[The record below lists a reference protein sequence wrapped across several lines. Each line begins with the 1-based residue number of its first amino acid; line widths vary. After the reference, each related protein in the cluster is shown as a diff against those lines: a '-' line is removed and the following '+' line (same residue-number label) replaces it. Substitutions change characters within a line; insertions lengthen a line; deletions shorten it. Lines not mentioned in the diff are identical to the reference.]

1 MNKKISL
8 GLAIALMAIAA
19 ALTFIIST
27 SYSMNIYN
35 DLVADVQ
42 QRAQMYTKLEQ
53 IDTYVR
59 AYYDGSIDE
68 NALIEALAEGY
79 ISVLGKDES
88 RYMDTDEYALYKE
101 HLSGTHQGIGV
112 YCSNVGGYPTITSV
126 LPDSP
131 ASSAGLKVGEAVVA
145 IGDSE
150 VQKIGYDN
158 AYALIRSDAGTLLTL
173 TVRSGGVDRK
183 VSITTTSMNMPSVS
197 TELFGDYGYI
207 KIYEFGDKS
216 YQQFTAAY
224 SMLTTAGVK
233 GMVIDLRNNDGISH
247 DAATNILSAYLPL
260 ESVVA
265 VTEDLDGTQ
274 SILSRATGTNAITVP
289 VTVLTNAKTAG
300 PAELFAAA
308 LRDCIGAEI
317 IGTTTKGEAAYTE
330 TYTLYDGAAII
341 LPIATL
347 RSASTDYAGTGLK
360 PDFEVV
366 IAEDTNEH
374 LATLDQETDA
384 CLKKALEVLSQH

>member
-68 NALIEALAEGY
+68 DALIEALAEGY

-131 ASSAGLKVGEAVVA
+131 ASSAGLKVGEAIVA

-173 TVRSGGVDRK
+173 TIRSGGVDRR
-183 VSITTTSMNMPSVS
+183 VSVTTTSMNMPSVS
-197 TELFGDYGYI
+197 TEILGDYGYI

-224 SMLTTAGVK
+224 SMLTTAEVK
-233 GMVIDLRNNDGISH
+233 GIVIDLRNSDGISH

-274 SILSRATGTNAITVP
+274 SILSRATGTNAIKVP

-308 LRDCIGAEI
+308 LRDCLGAEI

-347 RSASTDYAGTGLK
+347 RSASTDYADIGLK

-366 IAEDTNEH
+366 IAEDTNEY
-374 LATLDQETDA
+374 LETLDQETDA
-384 CLKKALEVLSQH
+384 CLKKAIEVLSQH